1 MKKITLK
8 ISEDLYKDL
17 NNSIFDKKLSCSYG
31 GLIDGVLNKIL
42 SSIKDNKKE
51 IILEYKTK

>member
-8 ISEDLYKDL
+8 ISDDLYKDL
-17 NNSIFDKKLSCSYG
+17 NNSIFAKKLSCSYG